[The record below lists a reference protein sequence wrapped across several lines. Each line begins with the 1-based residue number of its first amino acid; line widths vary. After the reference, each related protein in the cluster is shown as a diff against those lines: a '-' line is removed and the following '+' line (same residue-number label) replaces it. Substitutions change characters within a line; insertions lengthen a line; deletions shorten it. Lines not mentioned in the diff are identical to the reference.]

1 MQQTGSTLTPRSF
14 FTLESTHM
22 FPWKSSLSL
31 LATAALL
38 AACAQPGGTPAA
50 GVSASQPGAVSA
62 PAVAQQRR
70 AVGQGLYELAYS
82 PRQNAVFVASTGG
95 FGADAAPARILRLDP
110 ATLAVQ
116 AEIQLPN
123 RGFGVILD
131 DAANRLY
138 VGNSSEASITVVDT
152 AANRVSHVITL
163 AEKTVGAD
171 GKAKAPHSF
180 RELVLDT
187 ARHRLY
193 APGMSMADS
202 ALYVVD
208 TRSQKVEKVVPGLG
222 QLATGVALDAAG
234 NRLFVSNLK
243 GEIAVVD
250 TVGLIVNKTFDSGAD
265 QPLNLAFDG
274 ATNRLF
280 ATDQGLEQ
288 IQQRRQKSEP
298 GYTPRA
304 GNRVIVLDADSG
316 KSLASLP
323 TGAGPVALKLDA
335 ARQRLAVTNRGAGT
349 VTLFDSRSY
358 QLLQTVAAPAHPN
371 SLAQDEARNVW
382 YVTVKNGRDAEKGS
396 LESVVRLAQ
405 P

>member
-1 MQQTGSTLTPRSF
+1 
-14 FTLESTHM
+14 
-22 FPWKSSLSL
+22 
-31 LATAALL
+31 
-38 AACAQPGGTPAA
+38 
-50 GVSASQPGAVSA
+50 
-62 PAVAQQRR
+62 
-70 AVGQGLYELAYS
+70 
-82 PRQNAVFVASTGG
+82 
-95 FGADAAPARILRLDP
+95 
-110 ATLAVQ
+110 
-116 AEIQLPN
+116 
-123 RGFGVILD
+123 
-131 DAANRLY
+131 
-138 VGNSSEASITVVDT
+138 
-152 AANRVSHVITL
+152 
-163 AEKTVGAD
+163 
-171 GKAKAPHSF
+171 
-180 RELVLDT
+180 
-187 ARHRLY
+187 
-193 APGMSMADS
+193 
-202 ALYVVD
+202 
-208 TRSQKVEKVVPGLG
+208 VPGLG